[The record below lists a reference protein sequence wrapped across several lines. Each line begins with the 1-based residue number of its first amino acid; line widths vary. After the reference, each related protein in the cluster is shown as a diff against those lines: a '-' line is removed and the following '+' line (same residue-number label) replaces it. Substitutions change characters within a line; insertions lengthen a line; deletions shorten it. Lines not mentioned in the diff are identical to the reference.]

1 MFFKSQKSSINNKYY
16 TLFPFPLAYWSN
28 YDLLDLHLFL
38 ASYSANLSCSFGR
51 LPLLRYSQSA
61 TKRDSAKNNAYAL
74 FWCLSL
80 FRKLSSKPLIEVDV
94 ASRIHRNKILRYPDR
109 RGEEFRSYLTLPDGG
124 DWNSALLQTAESGI
138 PRRRVEFRTV
148 TDGTE
153 WNSELLLTMESGIP
167 NCHGQKRVHNGEVYN
182 STLSCRAR
190 SQICRTNHVAIFT
203 RTWSRT
209 RRSGLDSVHF
219 SCVKTWSLS
228 FFCNWIFLYRG
239 TGRLKYGSKTACR
252 RQIDQSEENI

>member
-74 FWCLSL
+74 FWCLS
-80 FRKLSSKPLIEVDV
+80 FSRKLSSKPLIEVDV

-109 RGEEFRSYLTLPDGG
+109 RGEEFRSYLTAETGIPLYYKRRRVEFRGG
-124 DWNSALLQTAESGI
+124 EWNSALLRMAQSGI
-138 PRRRVEFRTV
+138 PNCYWRWRVEFRTV
-148 TDGTE
+148 TDRREFITGKSIIQRCPVE
-153 WNSELLLTMESGIP
+153 
-167 NCHGQKRVHNGEVYN
+167 HEVK
-182 STLSCRAR
+182 S
-190 SQICRTNHVAIFT
+190 V
-203 RTWSRT
+203 
-209 RRSGLDSVHF
+209 GL
-219 SCVKTWSLS
+219 
-228 FFCNWIFLYRG
+228 IM
-239 TGRLKYGSKTACR
+239 
-252 RQIDQSEENI
+252 